1 MLYLIPFISAG
12 IGWFTNYLAIKML
25 FYPKEEKN
33 FILFRFQGI
42 FPKRQEVLAARLGK
56 IVAEELFSLDIIKQR
71 IDNPNSRQ
79 EIKKT
84 LEIEVLIY
92 LRERVKPKIPVV
104 GNYVMNDKRIE
115 QLKDIIC
122 KEIEVF
128 IPRMME
134 EFSYRLDQVDIEKIV
149 YRKVASFSNEKLEA
163 LLMGVLQKELKF
175 IEIAGAVLGFFIGLV
190 QVLLLLLSGQFV
202 G

>member
-1 MLYLIPFISAG
+1 MLFLIPLISAG
-12 IGWFTNYLAIKML
+12 IGWFTNYVAIKML
-25 FYPKEEKN
+25 FYPKEERN
-33 FILFRFQGI
+33 FIIFRFQGI
-42 FPKRQEVLAARLGK
+42 FPKRQNVLAARLGK
-56 IVAEELFSLDIIKQR
+56 IVAEELFSLEIIKQR

-92 LRERVKPKIPVV
+92 LRERVKPRIPVV
-104 GNYVMNDKRIE
+104 GDYVMSEKRIE

-149 YRKVASFSNEKLEA
+149 YQKVASFSSEKLEN
-163 LLMGVLQKELKF
+163 LLMGVLKKELKF
-175 IEIAGAVLGFFIGLV
+175 IEIAGAVLGFIIGLI
-190 QVLLLLLSGQFV
+190 QVLLILVSQ
-202 G
+202 